1 MAPDENYSADYIPGM
16 GFGASKQATRWA
28 WIGYQVEIA
37 LAAKR
42 PAHRPRKHPFETKD
56 FHRAFIAWGV
66 LRVLR
71 DTEGP
76 DAKMSTREIVLL
88 SKRAERK
95 RDQPRNKRI
104 WDSDQN
110 SLEQS
115 VARGKA
121 LLEIDA
127 NWQSEVCEKLWLR
140 YLQTT

>member
-1 MAPDENYSADYIPGM
+1 
-16 GFGASKQATRWA
+16 
-28 WIGYQVEIA
+28 
-37 LAAKR
+37 
-42 PAHRPRKHPFETKD
+42 
-56 FHRAFIAWGV
+56 
-66 LRVLR
+66 
-71 DTEGP
+71 
-76 DAKMSTREIVLL
+76 MSTREIVLL